1 MKPVTDHGIKT
12 QSGCLLIA
20 ARKQIFASLNEV
32 KKVFKIAPNTVML
45 LVFFEAKSDELIN
58 IYKGADEIEKPK
70 AIEIL
75 SEINISNLS
84 KYEKI
89 RGS

>member
-1 MKPVTDHGIKT
+1 
-12 QSGCLLIA
+12 
-20 ARKQIFASLNEV
+20 
-32 KKVFKIAPNTVML
+32 

>member
-1 MKPVTDHGIKT
+1 MVKDPF
-12 QSGCLLIA
+12 A
-20 ARKQIFASLNEV
+20 ARKQIMLSLMEV
-32 KKVFKIAPNTVML
+32 KKVFKIAPNTVGL
-45 LVFFEAKSDELIN
+45 LIFFEAKSDELVS
-58 IYKGADEIEKPK
+58 IYKGADDIEKPK

-75 SEINISNLS
+75 TEINISNLS